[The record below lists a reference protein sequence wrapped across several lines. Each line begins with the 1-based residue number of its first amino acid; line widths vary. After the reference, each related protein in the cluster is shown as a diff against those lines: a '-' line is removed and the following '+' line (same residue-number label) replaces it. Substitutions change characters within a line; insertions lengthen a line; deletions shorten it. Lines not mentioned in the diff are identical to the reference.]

1 MAVIVK
7 GKNPKKPYTVR
18 YQYQG
23 RQRERSFTTQRE
35 AKDFMADFERQSRL
49 SLFVDPRNGSIQF
62 IEYAERWIDNLDRA
76 PGTRD
81 SYRSTLAKHIV
92 PAYGGRTLAQVSQD
106 REAVESIL
114 AGMRDAALSAVL
126 RGRVVSI
133 ITGAMDAAVAAG
145 RLPGHRLGGIKVRR
159 EVGHEATIIPATK
172 DQLDRLAS
180 GLRPELALT
189 VWIMAGTG
197 LRISEC
203 LAVRLDGFRDSGR
216 VLRVHEQLARQGGYG
231 PLKDRRPGE
240 FRDVPVPAWL
250 WAKVKAHAETY
261 GTDGYLFPVGT
272 YSGYRPRFHT
282 AAAKAGLPE
291 GFTVHQLRHRFASVL
306 LTNGVPITEVSKW
319 LGHRDFRVTH
329 QAYSHLVPESWDRA
343 REVLDHITD

>member
-250 WAKVKAHAETY
+250 WAKVQ
-261 GTDGYLFPVGT
+261 
-272 YSGYRPRFHT
+272 RR
-282 AAAKAGLPE
+282 
-291 GFTVHQLRHRFASVL
+291 
-306 LTNGVPITEVSKW
+306 
-319 LGHRDFRVTH
+319 
-329 QAYSHLVPESWDRA
+329 
-343 REVLDHITD
+343 